1 MQARRLT
8 AIVLALVGALAAVL
22 GIVLLVADN
31 SLFNEE
37 RVEKTTEKI
46 VTDRDIGR
54 LLIREITDRIVA
66 IGDLETDRD
75 NVEAVVTLV
84 VSDERV
90 QDEAVDAVLTSYDML
105 VNGQDDVIVFN
116 MEDLARD
123 VRRQVVAID
132 PSLDAQL
139 PGDDEFLRF
148 ELLQRTE
155 VPEALDVIHTARR
168 GAWLLLVG
176 GVTCIVAA
184 VVLGPGR
191 FGIFGLAAAVVVA
204 AMFLT
209 ATLISTASNNAI
221 DDIPDSLSRRVAR
234 LATDEYLSTLD
245 HVAIAVVIFGLIA
258 VIVGIGGSWIKNA
271 LWPPKIQTVKPK

>member
-8 AIVLALVGALAAVL
+8 AIVLALVGALATVL
-22 GIVLLVADN
+22 GIVLLVANN
-31 SLFNEE
+31 SLFNETQ
-37 RVEKTTEKI
+37 VEKTTEKI

-90 QDEAVDAVLTSYDML
+90 QEQAVAAVLTSYDML
-105 VNGQDDVIVFN
+105 VNGSDNVIVFN

-132 PSLDAQL
+132 PSLDEQL
-139 PGDDEFLRF
+139 PADDELLRF

-176 GVTCIVAA
+176 GVMCIIAA
-184 VVLGPGR
+184 VVVGPGR

-221 DDIPDSLSRRVAR
+221 NDIPDSLSRRVAR